1 MTFYV
6 FYSAMT
12 NEMQN
17 KLDTN
22 FKSNQYKLLGFV
34 RSKIQSVEEAE
45 DLVQDVYLQ
54 AMQSLNVL
62 AAVDNLAGWLFTSA
76 RNKVIDWY
84 RRKKLPLV
92 SLDEDNNTGQNLHD
106 ILFDSN
112 DEEWDEETWQLV
124 SDAMIES
131 IEELPQKQ
139 KFVFIQN
146 VIEGKT
152 FRELA
157 SETGESI
164 NTLLARKRYAVQFL
178 RTRLID
184 VKEILSKI
192 ER

>member
-1 MTFYV
+1 
-6 FYSAMT
+6 MT

-22 FKSNQYKLLGFV
+22 FQSNQYKLLGFV

-54 AMQSLNVL
+54 ALQSLNVL
-62 AAVDNLAGWLFTSA
+62 DAVDNLAGWLFTAA

-84 RRKKLPLV
+84 RRKKMPLV
-92 SLDEDNNTGQNLHD
+92 SLDEDKSDGSSLHD
-106 ILFDSN
+106 ILFDSS
-112 DEEWDEETWQLV
+112 DEQWDEETWQLV
-124 SDAMIES
+124 SDAMIDC

>member
-1 MTFYV
+1 
-6 FYSAMT
+6 MT